1 MASHELTEQDWA
13 ARLFVYEF
21 MIGNMRPP
29 SIEEIGARFQLSHDD
44 ARATLH
50 RLNDAHMLLLHPGAD
65 DIQMAHPLSGIPTPF
80 RVYAGDQLLYA
91 NCAWDTLG
99 IAAMVKRDVQVE
111 AVEAFSGEA
120 ISYQVVDGDL
130 QADDDLL
137 VNYALPFAQW
147 YDDLIHT

>member
-13 ARLFVYEF
+13 ARLVVYEF
-21 MIGNMRPP
+21 MVGNTRPP
-29 SIEEIGARFQLSHDD
+29 SIEEIGAQLQLSYDD

-50 RLNDAHMLLLHPGAD
+50 RLNDAHMLLLRPGTD
-65 DIQMAHPLSGIPTPF
+65 DILMAHPLSGIPTPF